1 MRTYYRLDNL
11 INKIM
16 KTINQKLIDLYGL
29 EDMNLPNDESAEIV
43 INKIRAINIEREI
56 NRYMKI
62 NSNIKPYQVVKLEK
76 VY

>member
-1 MRTYYRLDNL
+1 
-11 INKIM
+11 M

-76 VY
+76 VYWVGNKFLNA